1 MIPKGQLERLD
12 AERFPKCSRLGRG
25 DIPALA
31 GFDLGD
37 VGLRPSETR
46 GQFGL
51 GQLLGFASGPQGD
64 SLHTENIPRLNM
76 RVKAF
81 SRQK

>member
-1 MIPKGQLERLD
+1 MIPKGQLKRFN
-12 AERFPKCSRLGRG
+12 AESFSEGASLGRG
-25 DIPALA
+25 DIRALA

-37 VGLRPSETR
+37 VGLGPSETR
-46 GQFGL
+46 RQLGL
-51 GQLLGFASGPQGD
+51 SQLLGFARRPQSD

-81 SRQK
+81 SRLN